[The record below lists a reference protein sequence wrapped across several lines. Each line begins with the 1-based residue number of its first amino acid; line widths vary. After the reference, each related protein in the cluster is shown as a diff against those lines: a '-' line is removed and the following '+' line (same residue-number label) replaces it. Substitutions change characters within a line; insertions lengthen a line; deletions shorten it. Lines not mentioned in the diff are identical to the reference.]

1 MSGVASA
8 WTGALFLGTGWAML
22 DARIGASRPHAH
34 LAHQLSLAVDRT
46 LHIAG
51 DRPLTVPEGH
61 AALIPARMAHHLGPA
76 GARVR
81 SLYVDPLLRGRAPPA
96 WRDGPTLLDK
106 AVTSGLAAIAD
117 AAAARD
123 FALAFVERSAAL
135 PPDPRLRRALAHPEP
150 AGSPRLLAQ
159 RAGLSPSRLREI
171 VLRDT
176 GVPPAK
182 LIQWHQLLR
191 AIAAL
196 RETGSLAEAAIAG
209 GFADQS
215 HFTRRCVQWF
225 GVTPSAGLASFS
237 IDILS

>member
-1 MSGVASA
+1 LSGAAPA
-8 WTGALFLGTGWAML
+8 WAGTLFLGTGWAML

-46 LHIAG
+46 LHISG
-51 DRPLTVPEGH
+51 EPDLMVPRGR
-61 AALIPARMAHHLGPA
+61 AALVPARLVHRLGPV

-81 SLYVDPLLRGRAPPA
+81 SLYVDPLLRGQAPRAWP
-96 WRDGPTLLDK
+96 DGPILLDK
-106 AVTSGLAAIAD
+106 AVTTGLAAIAG

-123 FALAFVERSAAL
+123 FALSFVERSAAP

-237 IDILS
+237 IEISS